1 MISNNSIAPEM
12 LAAIAAAVYMVLGA
26 KARVS
31 GVEPAR
37 PAPDFD
43 LHMHPWSLEGRRQIH
58 HARKVR

>member
-1 MISNNSIAPEM
+1 MISNNQTTPEM

-31 GVEPAR
+31 AVEPAR
-37 PAPDFD
+37 ATSVYD
-43 LHMHPWSLEGRRQIH
+43 LQMHPWSLEGRRQIH